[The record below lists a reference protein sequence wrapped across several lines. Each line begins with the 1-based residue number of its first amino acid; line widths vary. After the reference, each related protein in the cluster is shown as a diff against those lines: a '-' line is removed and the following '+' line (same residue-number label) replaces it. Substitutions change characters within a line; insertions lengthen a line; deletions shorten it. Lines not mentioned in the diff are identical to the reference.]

1 MSDSEEMP
9 GKEFQRILKVFKQ
22 KGVKGDCPACGA
34 DIDQRGTLSNYS
46 SLHFT
51 SSRQEDTDDSA
62 ASFVTTICRK
72 CGHVWLFHADT
83 LMG

>member
-1 MSDSEEMP
+1 MSDEAMP
-9 GKEFQRILKVFKQ
+9 AKDFQRVLKAIKA
-22 KGVKGDCPACGA
+22 KGIKGDCPACGA
-34 DIDQRGTLSNYS
+34 GFEQRGTLGTYS

-51 SSRQEDTDDSA
+51 SSREEDTDDAA
-62 ASFVTTICRK
+62 ASFVTTICKK